1 MEEQKKIK
9 AYQEREMMFEKED
22 KKSARAFMRSGHL
35 TLYKQRSG
43 AMKWTQGTGDVSAY
57 YWSDKYINSNK
68 KRPYGI
74 VDPDMKDLLE
84 YVEPWEEVC

>member
-1 MEEQKKIK
+1 MKEHKKIK
-9 AYQEREMMFEKED
+9 ADQERKLRAEKED
-22 KKSARAFMRSGHL
+22 KKSSRAFMRSGHL

-43 AMKWTQGTGDVSAY
+43 PMKWTHGTGDVSAY

-74 VDPDMKDLLE
+74 VDMTDLLE
-84 YVEPWEEVC
+84 YFEPWEEV